1 MKSAGTNGEKEIP
14 KKGISKRFIHIPANC
29 VGWSFGLTE
38 MQKEN
43 TARGHVIWR
52 HTRKDVRIVN
62 DFEKYLNAL
71 ALLESWRN
79 KGVISI
85 ADFNKAERHISR
97 KYCIKKGSIYRPN
110 DLIISDF

>member
-1 MKSAGTNGEKEIP
+1 M
-14 KKGISKRFIHIPANC
+14 
-29 VGWSFGLTE
+29 
-38 MQKEN
+38 
-43 TARGHVIWR
+43 
-52 HTRKDVRIVN
+52 N